1 MYIRPS
7 GRVSVPRNY
16 SGNLFSEPPPEMEAE
31 AEVLEDEIEEK
42 KEEVEVAPVIS
53 QTKDIFSN
61 LFGNEDLIILG
72 LILLLSQD
80 GFGDDIIPILL
91 LILFFKK

>member
-7 GRVSVPRNY
+7 GRISVPRNY
-16 SGNLFSEPPPEMEAE
+16 SGNLFSEPPAE
-31 AEVLEDEIEEK
+31 IEETVEESQEEIEEK
-42 KEEVEVAPVIS
+42 EASVPVIS

-91 LILFFKK
+91 IILFFKK

>member
-16 SGNLFSEPPPEMEAE
+16 SGNLFSESPPDETT
-31 AEVLEDEIEEK
+31 EVMTEEQIEED
-42 KEEVEVAPVIS
+42 ATPVIA
-53 QTKDIFSN
+53 QKKDIFSN
-61 LFGNEDLIILG
+61 LLGNEDLIILG

-91 LILFFKK
+91 IILFFKK

>member
-16 SGNLFSEPPPEMEAE
+16 SGNLFSDPPPEAE
-31 AEVLEDEIEEK
+31 AEETAAEEIEEE
-42 KEEVEVAPVIS
+42 KEEASLPVS
-53 QTKDIFSN
+53 LPKKDLFSN

-91 LILFFKK
+91 IILFFKK